1 MPFFTIETTYH
12 LPVFRHQTFEAVT
25 PNAACRLAV
34 ADDDW
39 SCDRHDYDGARETY
53 VSGIWRGSDAAY
65 RGQAIPVAS
74 RFDETVR
81 RKADHFD
88 ALLALLKE
96 PARPLGLS
104 RTEFERWLPRA
115 MAVIAEAQSVV
126 VGLDDEL
133 CSPSNSELFPEDGG
147 ALAAGG

>member
-12 LPVFRHQTFEAVT
+12 LPVFRHQTFVAAS
-25 PNAACRLAV
+25 PNEACRLAV

-39 SCDRHDYDGARETY
+39 SRGRQDYDTAGETY
-53 VSGIWRGSDAAY
+53 VSGIWRGRDAAY

-74 RFDETVR
+74 RFDETVQ

-96 PARPLGLS
+96 PDFERIGPLGLS
-104 RTEFERWLPRA
+104 RTEFEHWLPRA
-115 MAVIAEAQSVV
+115 LAVIAEAQSI
-126 VGLDDEL
+126 VGGDPD
-133 CSPSNSELFPEDGG
+133 
-147 ALAAGG
+147 